1 MADRKEL
8 LELLVLSDS
17 LKEGPPSLAVVGTS
31 PEGERSRYSPPHPVS
46 AVEVDLEGEAELYWF
61 RGRGK
66 KSEARRG
73 VRRWRGLRLLLR
85 KAKEEEPWMKAM
97 EIRAFE
103 PFQCRTE
110 RRGEDW
116 VLSCS
121 WE

>member
-1 MADRKEL
+1 MAARKEL

-17 LKEGPPSLAVVGTS
+17 LKEGYPSLAVAGTL
-31 PEGERSRYSPPHPVS
+31 PEGGLYQPPHPVS

-61 RGRGK
+61 RGRRK
-66 KSEARRG
+66 KSEARRR
-73 VRRWRGLRLLLR
+73 VRRWRGLRLLLS
-85 KAKEEEPWMKAM
+85 KAGQEEPWMKTM

-121 WE
+121 RE